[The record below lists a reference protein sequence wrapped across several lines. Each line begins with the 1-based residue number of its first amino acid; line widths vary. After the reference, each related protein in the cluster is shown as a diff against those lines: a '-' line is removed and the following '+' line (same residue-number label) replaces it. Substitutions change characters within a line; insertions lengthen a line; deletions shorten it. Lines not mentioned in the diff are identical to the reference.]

1 MNPKLLPQT
10 CGKCH
15 PGIGTRLGAEFF
27 KIDAPSNRREERP
40 WVVNLVTTIYVL
52 VILLT
57 IGGMAAFVLL
67 DYWRKARDHVRA
79 VKASRNA
86 EERLSPWLKRQHTVL
101 MILFIG
107 LAYTGFV
114 HRFPDAFFSWPFKL
128 LTDGNAVRALLHRIM
143 RLGLRGL
150 LRPAPRG
157 AGGLE
162 GGKVLR
168 QGPLVR
174 LARHERRPGAGVFN
188 LGLQSERPPP
198 RRWNYAEKAEY
209 WALVW
214 GSVVMAMTG
223 IMLIFTE
230 AMLKVLPKVWNDVA
244 QVIHFYE
251 ALLATLAI
259 LVWHLYWV
267 LFDPSEYPMNP
278 AWIIGK
284 KAGHQGHGG
293 PPAEAASGG
302 EHGGSAEGDAG
313 GKPKETP

>member
-1 MNPKLLPQT
+1 
-10 CGKCH
+10 
-15 PGIGTRLGAEFF
+15 
-27 KIDAPSNRREERP
+27 
-40 WVVNLVTTIYVL
+40 
-52 VILLT
+52 
-57 IGGMAAFVLL
+57 
-67 DYWRKARDHVRA
+67 
-79 VKASRNA
+79 
-86 EERLSPWLKRQHTVL
+86 LSPWLKRQHTVL

-128 LTDGNAVRALLHRIM
+128 MTDGNAVRALLHRI
-143 RLGLRGL
+143 LGWAFVAFFALHLVGL
-150 LRPAPRG
+150 
-157 AGGLE
+157 AGS
-162 GGKVLR
+162 KVGRSYAKALWF
-168 QGPLVR
+168 VWHDITDA
-174 LARHERRPGAGVFN
+174 LAQVLYN
-188 LGLQSERPPP
+188 LGLKSERPPP

-214 GSVVMAMTG
+214 GSVVMAVTG

-230 AMLKVLPKVWNDVA
+230 AMLNKWPKVWNDVA

-293 PPAEAASGG
+293 PPAEEAPGQ
-302 EHGGSAEGDAG
+302 EHGGSAEGDAS